1 MEITGILS
9 ALIVGLVI
17 GVLAKLVMPGRQ
29 KTPIWLTI
37 LVGIVAAFVGTAIAR
52 GLDVAN
58 TQGIDWIEVLIQI
71 ALAAAGIA
79 IVSGT
84 RKRKSIL

>member
-17 GVLAKLVMPGRQ
+17 GVLAKLIMPGRQ

-37 LVGIVAAFVGTAIAR
+37 LVGIVAAFIGTAIAR

-58 TQGIDWIEVLIQI
+58 TEGIDWIEVVIQV

-79 IVSGT
+79 IVAGT

>member
-17 GVLAKLVMPGRQ
+17 GVLAKLIMPGRQ

-37 LVGIVAAFVGTAIAR
+37 LVGIVAAFIGTAIAR

-58 TQGIDWIEVLIQI
+58 TEGIDWIEVAIQV

-79 IVSGT
+79 IVAGT

>member
-79 IVSGT
+79 IVAGT

>member
-17 GVLAKLVMPGRQ
+17 GVLGKLVMPGRQ

-52 GLDVAN
+52 GLGVAN
-58 TQGIDWIEVLIQI
+58 TEGIDWIEVLIQI
-71 ALAAAGIA
+71 ALAAAGIG
-79 IVSGT
+79 IVAGT
-84 RKRKSIL
+84 RKHKSIL

>member
-58 TQGIDWIEVLIQI
+58 TEGIDWIEVLIQI

-79 IVSGT
+79 IVAGT
-84 RKRKSIL
+84 RKRKSLL

>member
-17 GVLAKLVMPGRQ
+17 GVLGKLVMPGRQ

-52 GLDVAN
+52 GLNVAN
-58 TQGIDWIEVLIQI
+58 TEGIDWIEVLIQI
-71 ALAAAGIA
+71 ALAAAGVA
-79 IVSGT
+79 IVAGT
-84 RKRKSIL
+84 RKRKSLL

>member
-17 GVLAKLVMPGRQ
+17 GVLAKLIMPGRQ
-29 KTPIWLTI
+29 QTPIWLTI
-37 LVGIVAAFVGTAIAR
+37 LVGIVAAFIGTAIAR

-58 TQGIDWIEVLIQI
+58 TEGIDWIEVVIQV

-79 IVSGT
+79 IVAGT

>member
-52 GLDVAN
+52 GLGVAN
-58 TQGIDWIEVLIQI
+58 TEGIDWIEVVIQI

-79 IVSGT
+79 ILAGT

>member
-1 MEITGILS
+1 
-9 ALIVGLVI
+9 LIVGLVI
-17 GVLAKLVMPGRQ
+17 GVLAKPVMPGRQ

-58 TQGIDWIEVLIQI
+58 TEGIDWIEVLIQVV
-71 ALAAAGIA
+71 LAAAGIA
-79 IVSGT
+79 IVAGT